1 MTRRCSHCSNNGHN
15 SRTCP
20 TRDTTTGGGVK
31 LFGVRLTEGGGS
43 IMKKSASMGNLSALY
58 HPSSSSSSPV
68 AVSPNNGGSPASSD
82 RIDGGGGGGGG
93 YLSDDPKRR
102 AVAVD
107 RKKGTPWTEEEH
119 RLFLL
124 GLQKLGKGDWRGIA
138 RNYVL
143 SRTPTQV
150 ASHAQKYFI
159 RQCNSTR
166 RKRRSSLFDMAP
178 DTVEESPEDQF
189 VLPPAA
195 GADHP
200 DNNPCSLKLSLNP
213 DSDQSMEAAAPTET
227 LEQDI
232 KEETSTTVK
241 SDQLPPTMPAFYP
254 AYIPIPFQVW
264 PSTMTPLEEP
274 TNNNNTGPDGSYHR
288 VLKPIPVLSK
298 EPVNLD
304 ELVGKSSQLSLKDTD
319 HHYIEPSSLSLT
331 LMTEPSRQSAFHAS
345 IPVVG
350 SSGKDKG
357 AGNGFL
363 AI

>member
-1 MTRRCSHCSNNGHN
+1 
-15 SRTCP
+15 
-20 TRDTTTGGGVK
+20 TGNGGVK
-31 LFGVRLTEGGGS
+31 LFGVRLTDGGS

-58 HPSSSSSSPV
+58 HQSSS
-68 AVSPNNGGSPASSD
+68 AANSPNYNSYSSD
-82 RIDGGGGGGGG
+82 HHVDGGGGGG
-93 YLSDDPKRR
+93 YLSDDPNHAKRR
-102 AVAVD
+102 AAAD
-107 RKKGTPWTEEEH
+107 RKKGNPWTEEEH

-150 ASHAQKYFI
+150 ASHAQKYFM
-159 RQCNSTR
+159 RQCSSTR

-178 DTVEESPEDQF
+178 DMAEEPPEDQF
-189 VLPPAA
+189 MLPPAA

-200 DNNPCSLKLSLNP
+200 DSDPCSLKLSLNP

-227 LEQDI
+227 LKQDI
-232 KEETSTTVK
+232 KEEPSTTVK
-241 SDQLPPTMPAFYP
+241 YDELPPIMPAFYP
-254 AYIPIPFQVW
+254 AYIPIPFPVW

-298 EPVNLD
+298 EPMNLD

-319 HHYIEPSSLSLT
+319 HHYIEPSSLSLK
-331 LMTEPSRQSAFHAS
+331 LMTEPSRPSAFHAS
-345 IPVVG
+345 TPVVG

-357 AGNGFL
+357 VGNGFR